1 MSERPD
7 DKARGRVLVIDDDG
21 DLLAS
26 TCEWLGATGFDVEGE
41 ALGSAA
47 LERLKADPTAVPE
60 VLVTDIRM
68 PGVDGIAVLES
79 VLKLDPDLP
88 VVLLTGHGDIAL
100 AVKAMRAGAHDFL
113 EKPYDADHLVAVLDR
128 AVAQRRLAGEIRELR
143 LRVAGGDSLETRLI
157 GNDPEMAELRRRVA
171 HLADIDADVLI
182 VGETGTGKEVVARA
196 LHDCGKRADRPF
208 VAINC
213 AAIPESIFE
222 SEVFGHE
229 RGAFTGAL
237 NRRVGKIA
245 HADGGTVFL
254 DEIESMP
261 LALQGKILRVLQ
273 ERQVEPLG
281 GNRLQPV
288 DVRFIAATKADLK
301 QRAAEGAFR
310 SDLYYRLST
319 VELHLK
325 PLRRRRQ
332 DIPLLFDH
340 FVKAAAA
347 RHDTPPRPLRPE
359 ILAALQAAEWQ
370 GNVRELKAEAE
381 RYVLGYSQ
389 LAAPPAGEDGSLPA
403 RLAAYE
409 AEIIRQAL
417 AAAGGSVAE
426 AAAALGIPRRTLAEK
441 MTRLGLKRDRLAAEV

>member
-1 MSERPD
+1 MSGIS
-7 DKARGRVLVIDDDG
+7 RGRVLVVDDDA
-21 DLLAS
+21 DLLGS
-26 TCEWLGATGFDVEGE
+26 TCEWLGASGFEVDGV
-41 ALGSAA
+41 ALGSEALRRLGTEAA
-47 LERLKADPTAVPE
+47 AMPD

-68 PGVDGIAVLES
+68 PGLDGLAVLEAA
-79 VLKLDPDLP
+79 KRLDPDTP

-100 AVKAMRAGAHDFL
+100 AVQAMRAGAHDFL

-128 AVAQRRLAGEIRELR
+128 AIAQRRLAGEIRELR
-143 LRVAGGDSLETRLI
+143 MRVAGGDTLETRLI
-157 GNDPEMAELRRRVA
+157 GNDAAMVELRRRVA
-171 HLADIDADVLI
+171 RLADVDADVLI

-196 LHDCGKRADRPF
+196 LHDYGKRSDRPF

-213 AAIPESIFE
+213 AAVPESIFE

-237 NRRVGKIA
+237 SRRVGKIE

-261 LALQGKILRVLQ
+261 LALQTKILRLLQ

-281 GNRLQPV
+281 GNRLRPV
-288 DVRFIAATKADLK
+288 DVRFIAATKTDLK
-301 QRAAEGAFR
+301 RSAAEGHFR

-319 VELHLK
+319 VELHLQ
-325 PLRRRRQ
+325 PLRQRRQ

-340 FVKAAAA
+340 FVEAAAA
-347 RHDTPPRPLRPE
+347 RHGVAVPKVPPATLSA
-359 ILAALQAAEWQ
+359 LLSAAWE

-381 RYVLGYSQ
+381 RHVLGYPQ
-389 LAAPPAGEDGSLPA
+389 LAPSPAGNDDGSLPA

-409 AEIIRQAL
+409 AQLIRQAL
-417 AAAGGSVAE
+417 AEAGGSVAE

-441 MTRLGLKRDRLAAEV
+441 MARHGLRRDRQTA